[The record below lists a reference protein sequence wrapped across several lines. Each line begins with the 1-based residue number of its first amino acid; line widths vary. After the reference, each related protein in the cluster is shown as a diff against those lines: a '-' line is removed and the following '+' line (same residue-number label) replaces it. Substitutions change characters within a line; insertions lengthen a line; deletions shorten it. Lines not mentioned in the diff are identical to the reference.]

1 MVAVEHGGGRMVD
14 QLVQG
19 GRGVR
24 ELGRGDEEIAVE
36 GGGSSAVDDVLGGW
50 G

>member
-1 MVAVEHGGGRMVD
+1 MVHGGGRLMD
-14 QLVQG
+14 QLVQR

-36 GGGSSAVDDVLGGW
+36 GGSSAVDDVLGR
-50 G
+50 